1 MAVTPI
7 DTPGSTPSSAEARF
21 DAALDKSQDVSDDP
35 SFQEALVNQAV
46 LIGGQ
51 FIIMPKAQEMLNEA
65 QSSDDDE

>member
-21 DAALDKSQDVSDDP
+21 DAALGKSQDASDDP

-46 LIGGQ
+46 MIGGQ